1 MAIKTTLNY
10 SPNFD
15 PKKRKT
21 NQIKFLI
28 FHYTGMKTEKAA
40 INRLTDIKSR
50 VSAHYLIKQN
60 GEIITLVPDLY
71 TAWHAGKSVWKNYTS
86 LNKDSIGIEIVNPG
100 HDINYKKFSKIQL
113 AALVRL
119 SKFLIKK
126 YRINSKNILGHS
138 DIAPERKK
146 DPGEKF
152 PWKLLS
158 KKKIGYWHNLN
169 QNELIKNRNLK
180 TSSKEKNLFLTN
192 LFKIGYQKKF
202 LYNSNFN
209 RISFDQIIS
218 KAFQRRFRPEI
229 INGKI
234 DQECLLISQN
244 LVKK

>member
-40 INRLTDIKSR
+40 INRLTDIESR

-71 TAWHAGKSVWKNYTS
+71 TAWHAGKSIWKNYSS

-113 AALVRL
+113 RTLIRL

-126 YRINSKNILGHS
+126 YKINSKNVLGHS

-169 QNELIKNRNLK
+169 QNKLIKNRNLK

-209 RISFDQIIS
+209 HISFDQIIS

-229 INGKI
+229 VNGKI

-244 LVKK
+244 LLKK

>member
-28 FHYTGMKTEKAA
+28 LHYTGMKTEKAA
-40 INRLTDIKSR
+40 INRLTDIESR

-71 TAWHAGKSVWKNYTS
+71 TAWHAGKSVWKNYSS

>member
-40 INRLTDIKSR
+40 INRLTDIESR

-71 TAWHAGKSVWKNYTS
+71 TAWHAGKSVWKNYSS

-244 LVKK
+244 LLKK

>member
-1 MAIKTTLNY
+1 MAIKTSLNY

-40 INRLTDIKSR
+40 IERLTDIKSR

-71 TAWHAGKSVWKNYTS
+71 TAWHAGKSIWKNYSS

-113 AALVRL
+113 RTLIRL

-126 YRINSKNILGHS
+126 YKINSKNVLGHS

-169 QNELIKNRNLK
+169 QNKLIKNRNLK

-209 RISFDQIIS
+209 HISFDQIIS

-229 INGKI
+229 VNGKI

-244 LVKK
+244 ILKK

>member
-10 SPNFD
+10 TPNFD

-40 INRLTDIKSR
+40 IDRLTDIKSR

-71 TAWHAGKSVWKNYTS
+71 TAWHAGKSVWKNYSS

-126 YRINSKNILGHS
+126 YRINLKNILGHS

-229 INGKI
+229 VNGKI

>member
-1 MAIKTTLNY
+1 MAIKTSLNY

-40 INRLTDIKSR
+40 IDRLTDIKSG

-71 TAWHAGKSVWKNYTS
+71 TAWHAGKSVWKNYSS